1 MAGEFLPRMDTDG
14 HGFLSTAG
22 GYSVEKPLRLFG
34 AGRLSW
40 PWQPEK
46 RGSPMRILIIDD
58 EENIRRI
65 AVVMLEAAKIFGI
78 MRDTLHRKKKEMSRD
93 PDVPG
98 G

>member
-1 MAGEFLPRMDTDG
+1 
-14 HGFLSTAG
+14 
-22 GYSVEKPLRLFG
+22 
-34 AGRLSW
+34 
-40 PWQPEK
+40 
-46 RGSPMRILIIDD
+46 MRILIIDD

-65 AVVMLEAAKIFGI
+65 TVVMLEAAKIFGI